1 MQRNVLCATC
11 RLAAQMAGRR
21 APRYRIRHTD
31 RRALNRRLERTRL
44 CRYGR
49 HAGAR
54 RRTFGAPTGA
64 ADSGRDIGGSTRA
77 VVGLE
82 LFGSVAHNPGR
93 IARPYPG
100 SSVCVLG
107 RNVWR
112 NIEAGVLGASWLVEE
127 FVERIVG
134 MRCGTSVE
142 AEVPRSPGIP
152 PFYVTRKLPLTS
164 AAGFQVA
171 LPP

>member
-1 MQRNVLCATC
+1 MGGTPAR
-11 RLAAQMAGRR
+11 AGECSV
-21 APRYRIRHTD
+21 
-31 RRALNRRLERTRL
+31 RRLVRRIVGATSAVQRARLSASNCLAQSRT
-44 CRYGR
+44 
-49 HAGAR
+49 
-54 RRTFGAPTGA
+54 TP
-64 ADSGRDIGGSTRA
+64 GGSRGHTRG
-77 VVGLE
+77 VLVG
-82 LFGSVAHNPGR
+82 
-93 IARPYPG
+93 
-100 SSVCVLG
+100 VLG